1 MFSAVTLV
9 FLTTECE
16 EASVSTRGSEYFT
29 SEDAEAFSVFSV
41 SSLCSLWLLYSFSA
55 KDAEAF
61 SVFSLVL
68 SNNLL

>member
-1 MFSAVTLV
+1 MFSVVLYLFTAVV
-9 FLTTECE
+9 
-16 EASVSTRGSEYFT
+16 
-29 SEDAEAFSVFSV
+29 AEAFSVFSV